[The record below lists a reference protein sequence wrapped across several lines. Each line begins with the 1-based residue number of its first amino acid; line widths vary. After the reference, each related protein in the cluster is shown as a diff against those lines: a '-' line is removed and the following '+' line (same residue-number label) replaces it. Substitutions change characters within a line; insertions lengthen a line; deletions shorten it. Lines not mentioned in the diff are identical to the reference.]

1 MKRILDILF
10 VVATA
15 PAWLLVGLA
24 GVLVVLVFM
33 GRPAFFVDERSGKNG
48 VPFKMWKLRTMHS
61 GSQADALRTP
71 LAGKILRALSID
83 EIPQFFH
90 VLTGKMSLVGPRAL
104 PVRYLP
110 RYSPEQRR
118 RLEVRPGITGLA
130 QVMGRNSLS
139 WDEKFAY
146 DIEYVDN
153 VSILLDLKI
162 IALTVLRLVRP
173 RGINHDSAQTMPE
186 FK

>member
-15 PAWLLVGLA
+15 PVWLTIGLVGVLA
-24 GVLVVLVFM
+24 VLVFM

-71 LAGKILRALSID
+71 LAGKILRALSVD